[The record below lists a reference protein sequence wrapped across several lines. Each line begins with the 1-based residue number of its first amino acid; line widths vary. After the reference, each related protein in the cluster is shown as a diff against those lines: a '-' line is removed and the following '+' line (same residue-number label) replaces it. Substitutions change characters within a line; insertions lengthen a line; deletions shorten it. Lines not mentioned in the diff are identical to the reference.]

1 MASIPLLF
9 KYFSP
14 TIILTPTTT
23 HCFNHSE
30 STANE
35 RMARPTHCG
44 TCSPTSSTVL
54 WSGPVPGTYTR
65 CFTTHVG
72 GSPFGTTST
81 NTGNHRLG
89 SLWMS
94 LFYTHRLGYLCV
106 VLYLTLP
113 LRSLLTLVFIGTV
126 SSAGWG
132 EWSEASRYVFIFYLK
147 PTTLLYCLLRWTPTK
162 L

>member
-1 MASIPLLF
+1 MFFFLRCILIYVASIPLLF

-72 GSPFGTTST
+72 GSPFGTIST
-81 NTGNHRLG
+81 DQHRKSQAWVTLNVVVLHA
-89 SLWMS
+89 SFS
-94 LFYTHRLGYLCV
+94 LFMCCV
-106 VLYLTLP
+106 VFILP

-132 EWSEASRYVFIFYLK
+132 EWSEASRYVFIVF
-147 PTTLLYCLLRWTPTK
+147 
-162 L
+162 